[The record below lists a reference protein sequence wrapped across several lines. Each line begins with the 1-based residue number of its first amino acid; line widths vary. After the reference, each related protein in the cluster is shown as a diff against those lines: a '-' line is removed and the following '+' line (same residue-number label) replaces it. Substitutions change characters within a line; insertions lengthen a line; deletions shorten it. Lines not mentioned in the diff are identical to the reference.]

1 MANKD
6 EKTKKSTSFVL
17 RQRRIFSDEFKREKV
32 AEIISCKTTIGK
44 LSKLWDVSDSAIYLW
59 LNKYSPAHQQGTTM
73 VIQKDSEATKVLE
86 LQAKIAELERIL
98 GQKQLMI
105 DFNEKLI
112 EIASKEL
119 AIDLKKT
126 FGHKR

>member
-6 EKTKKSTSFVL
+6 EKTKKSTNFVL

-32 AEIISCKTTIGK
+32 AEIISGKTTIGK

>member
-6 EKTKKSTSFVL
+6 EKAKKSTNFVL

-32 AEIISCKTTIGK
+32 AEIISGKTTIGK

-73 VIQKDSEATKVLE
+73 VIQKDSEATKVLD

-119 AIDLKKT
+119 DIDLKKT